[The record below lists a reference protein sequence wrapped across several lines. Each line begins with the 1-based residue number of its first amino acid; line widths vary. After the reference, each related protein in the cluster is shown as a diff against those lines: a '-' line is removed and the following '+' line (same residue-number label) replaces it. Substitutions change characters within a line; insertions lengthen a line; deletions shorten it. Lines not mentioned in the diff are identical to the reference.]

1 MSLRG
6 VIILYRPDDIYTNKF
21 KYYDEVDSMDELGLI
36 MIYRA
41 YIQGTAHECALKLA
55 EDDLF
60 NVNNTEEIKFNSLLR
75 CTRKFLRE
83 SIDELFDPHQID
95 IVKYRIYT
103 STYFIFVSNITQD
116 TVISPMEEAR
126 DILYIR
132 ACALSHLSSFN
143 QTVERVDPP
152 FI

>member
-6 VIILYRPDDIYTNKF
+6 VVILYRPDDIYTNKF

-83 SIDELFDPHQID
+83 SIDELFDPHQILNKFLQHSLKKD
-95 IVKYRIYT
+95 
-103 STYFIFVSNITQD
+103 
-116 TVISPMEEAR
+116 M
-126 DILYIR
+126 IL
-132 ACALSHLSSFN
+132 LSLLLTLQHD
-143 QTVERVDPP
+143 QY
-152 FI
+152 